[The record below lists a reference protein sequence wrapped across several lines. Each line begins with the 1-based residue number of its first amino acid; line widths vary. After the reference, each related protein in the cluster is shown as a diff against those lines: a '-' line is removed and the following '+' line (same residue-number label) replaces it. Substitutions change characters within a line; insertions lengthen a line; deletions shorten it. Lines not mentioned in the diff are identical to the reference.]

1 MRALWMLSVAN
12 LKSFVRDRAALFWTL
27 AFPVIFVMLFGTIFS
42 SSEAPQYKVG
52 WVDLDGTPAAGQL
65 RTAVA
70 GTAILL
76 PTVEPDL
83 ASAEVA
89 MRAGD
94 IDAIVVVPAGLGT
107 AVGAGQAGQPSTRV
121 DLVVYTD
128 PSRQNAS
135 AAITQTMAG
144 VAGAINLQLAG
155 RAAVLGIASQAIQT
169 ESLNGASYFVPSILA
184 MALMQL
190 GVFAAIPLVALREK
204 LVLKRLSATPLTR
217 RTLVGG
223 NVSVRLL
230 LAAAQTIIIV
240 GIGVILLGV
249 TVVGGPLAVAFLI
262 GLGALTF
269 IALGYVIASFTKT
282 EEQANGVTQAVQLP
296 MMFLSGIFFPL
307 ELLPQWLR
315 GVAFLLPLTYLGDA
329 LRQVMVSGVP
339 LVPLGV
345 DVAVLTGWLIACTVI
360 SGRFFR
366 WQ

>member
-1 MRALWMLSVAN
+1 MLSAAN

-42 SSEAPQYKVG
+42 GGQAPAYKVG
-52 WVDLDGTPAAGQL
+52 WVDLDGTPEASQL
-65 RTAVA
+65 RTAVV
-70 GTAILL
+70 GTEILT
-76 PTVEPDL
+76 PTDESGL
-83 ASAEVA
+83 AAAQAA
-89 MRAGD
+89 MRAGEV
-94 IDAIVVVPAGLGT
+94 DAVVVVPAGLG
-107 AVGAGQAGQPSTRV
+107 AAIAAGQAGREAERI

-128 PSRQNAS
+128 PSRQTAS
-135 AAITQTMAG
+135 AAVTQTMSG

-155 RAAVLGIASQAIQT
+155 RAAVLGIASQTIQAET
-169 ESLNGASYFVPSILA
+169 LNGASYFVPSILA

-230 LAAAQTIIIV
+230 IAVVQTVIIV
-240 GIGVILLGV
+240 GIGVVLLDV
-249 TVVGGPLAVAFLI
+249 TIVGGPLAVAFLVA
-262 GLGALTF
+262 LGALTF
-269 IALGYVIASFTKT
+269 IALGYVIASFAQT
-282 EEQANGVTQAVQLP
+282 EEQANGVTQAVQVP

-307 ELLPQWLR
+307 ELLPEWLR
-315 GVAFLLPLTYLGDA
+315 SVAFLLPLTYLGDA
-329 LRQVMVSGVP
+329 LRQVMVNGVP

-345 DVAVLTGWLIACTVI
+345 DVAVLTGWLIACMLI

>member
-42 SSEAPQYKVG
+42 SGQAPAYKVG
-52 WVDLDGTPAAGQL
+52 WVDLDATPAAQQL

-70 GTAILL
+70 ATEILV
-76 PTVEPDL
+76 PTDEVDL
-83 ASAEVA
+83 AAAETA

-94 IDAIVVVPAGLGT
+94 IDAIVVVPAGLD
-107 AVGAGQAGQPSTRV
+107 AAIAAGQAGQPADRI

-128 PSRQNAS
+128 PSRQNAA
-135 AAITQTMAG
+135 AAITQTVAG

-155 RAAVLGIASQAIQT
+155 RSAVLGIEAQTIQVET
-169 ESLNGASYFVPSILA
+169 LNGASYFVPSILA

-230 LAAAQTIIIV
+230 IAVVQTIIIV
-240 GIGVILLGV
+240 GIGVALLDV
-249 TVVGGPLAVAFLI
+249 TIVGGPVAVAFLVA
-262 GLGALTF
+262 LGALTF
-269 IALGYVIASFTKT
+269 IALGYVIASFAQT

-307 ELLPQWLR
+307 ELLPDWLR

-329 LRQVMVSGVP
+329 LRQVMVNGVP

-345 DVAVLTGWLIACTVI
+345 DVAVLAGWLVACMLI

>member
-1 MRALWMLSVAN
+1 MRAWRMLSLAN
-12 LKSFVRDRAALFWTL
+12 FRSFVRDRAALFWTL
-27 AFPVIFVMLFGTIFS
+27 AFPVIFVVLFGTIFS
-42 SSEAPQYKVG
+42 SGQAPAYKVG

-65 RTAVA
+65 RSAVA
-70 GTAILL
+70 ATTILV
-76 PTVEPDL
+76 PTDEPDQ
-83 ASAEVA
+83 ASAEAA

-94 IDAIVVVPAGLGT
+94 IDAIVVVPAGTG
-107 AVGAGQAGQPSTRV
+107 AAIAAGQSGESVDRV
-121 DLVVYTD
+121 DLVVFTD
-128 PSRQNAS
+128 PSRQSAS
-135 AAITQTMAG
+135 AAIGQTMGA

-155 RAAVLGIASQAIQT
+155 REAVLGIEPQAIQAET
-169 ESLNGASYFVPSILA
+169 LNGASYFVPSILA

-223 NVSVRLL
+223 NVSVRLVI
-230 LAAAQTIIIV
+230 AAVQTIIIV
-240 GIGVILLGV
+240 GIGIVFLDV
-249 TVVGGPLAVAFLI
+249 TIVGGPLAVAFLVV
-262 GLGALTF
+262 LGAVTF
-269 IALGYVIASFTKT
+269 IALGYVIAAFAKT
-282 EEQANGVTQAVQLP
+282 EEQANGVTQAVQVP

-307 ELLPQWLR
+307 ELLPDWLK

-329 LRQVMVSGVP
+329 LRQVMVNGVP

-345 DVAVLTGWLIACTVI
+345 DVAVLVGWLVACTLI